1 MLLRCVL
8 FSTVVML
15 VALVA
20 SFAFG
25 SLRVHFAAEPA
36 APTWVLDYLLV
47 SAGFAA
53 LCGTGAA
60 VASVIARYRT
70 RSSSLLRIAGIA
82 AGAALALSPAMAVD
96 FSFPDVSDLAVLLGL
111 LSISIA
117 ICWVLLH
124 FGSPNKPLHPILG
137 SGAPRRPSDG

>member
-1 MLLRCVL
+1 MLVRCVL
-8 FSTVVML
+8 FSTVVTL

-25 SLRVHFAAEPA
+25 SLRVYFAAEPT

-70 RSSSLLRIAGIA
+70 RSE
-82 AGAALALSPAMAVD
+82 V
-96 FSFPDVSDLAVLLGL
+96 
-111 LSISIA
+111 
-117 ICWVLLH
+117 
-124 FGSPNKPLHPILG
+124 
-137 SGAPRRPSDG
+137 APEI